1 MKTFRL
7 FSLLCAAILGMIFV
21 SCKAAEEPNRGK
33 GGGVNTSQT
42 KLPDNIDFK
51 SESSSKTI
59 QVGDLPQGWRAQS
72 DQSWCSAKPQG
83 KILIVEVQTNDDT
96 EIRQAKL
103 TISSSAGEKYINV
116 RQLGTAPAIL
126 VDKQIFTIPA
136 SGGPIDFV
144 ITTNTQIEVKLPEW
158 VKSPSELKAMRKESH
173 SYVALSHT
181 GESNRVAK
189 IEIVQKG
196 VADAS
201 KAVRAFISLTQ
212 LGAKDYVAGST
223 ESLADDEQVKVV
235 SGQASS
241 FQPNGGEI
249 EKSFDGDMNTL
260 YHSNWTNTGKNYF
273 PITLTYNFAELSDV
287 DYLVYYPRTSGQ
299 NGNFKEVDIEVS
311 QDGMNFE
318 KLVSKDFGGSSQ
330 PTRVIFDRRLQAKSF
345 RFIVRSGVGDREPG
359 FASCAEMMFFKRSS
373 KSFDYKTLFADDLC
387 TTLRSDITD
396 AKIAQCTDPFFRN
409 LAFFIKQGKYNQ
421 EFRVASFKPYLH
433 PNVMATRNK
442 TNPYSLLD
450 NPTGISV
457 KKGEDL
463 IVFVEDT
470 HGFEGLSLRVQNLD
484 KPGGDGFGG
493 EYYPLYKGMNK
504 LKMRSPGL
512 AYVMYHTMDEAQ
524 LASLHPLRMHFATGT
539 VNGYYNSQD
548 PKLSGRWKEL
558 LGKATDKYFDVLGKY
573 AHLTFETANFRNY
586 TPEGRDITNTY
597 DSIVRNEWVLHGYYK
612 YNCTPK
618 NRMYLHVMY
627 HAFMYATWYHTA
639 YEVGTAKD
647 ILDPAKMRN
656 PLSQGA
662 AWGPSHEIGH
672 MNQIRPGLLW
682 HGMTECTVNIPSE
695 YITTYVFKQ
704 PSRLQ
709 DERMGDGNNRYSL
722 AFSHIIAGE
731 TPFCTA
737 GSTNIK
743 DGIPQGVDVFKQLV
757 PFWQLELYF
766 GRVLGNSPRLNK
778 DAVSGFYPDLYEYFR
793 RHNSPETPGTQQAEF
808 AYAASKVAGRDLTRY
823 FERWGFFRAVNTTID
838 DYGKRPFVLTDVEAH
853 AVKNRIASLKLQ
865 NIEDLALE
873 YITDD
878 NAYLYKDKPSIIE
891 GNKPSISSQSVKITG
906 WKNVVAF
913 EVYNAQGKLI
923 FVADAT
929 YPKDGETH
937 FYLSSPWAKGNTI
950 KAVSAGN
957 IRVIVPTN

>member
-1 MKTFRL
+1 MKTIRL
-7 FSLLCAAILGMIFV
+7 FSLLCAAILSLACV
-21 SCKAAEEPNRGK
+21 SCKVDDDPGRGK
-33 GGGVNTSQT
+33 KRGENGSQT
-42 KLPDNIDFK
+42 TLPENIDFK
-51 SESSSKTI
+51 SESSSKII
-59 QVGDLPQGWRAQS
+59 QVGDLPQGWRVES
-72 DQSWCSAKPQG
+72 NQSWCSAKPRG
-83 KILIVEVQTNDDT
+83 KTLHVEVQTNEET
-96 EIRQAKL
+96 EVRQAKL
-103 TISSSAGEKYINV
+103 TLSSSAGEKYITV
-116 RQLGTAPAIL
+116 RQLGVAPAIL
-126 VDKQIFTIPA
+126 IDKQIFTLPA
-136 SGGPIDFV
+136 SGGGIDFV
-144 ITTNTQIEVKLPEW
+144 ITTNTQVEVKLPEW
-158 VKSPSELKAMRKESH
+158 VKAPSELKAMHKESH
-173 SYVALSHT
+173 AYVALPHT

-189 IEIVQKG
+189 IEVVQKG

-201 KAVRAFISLTQ
+201 KAIRAFISLTQ

-223 ESLADDEQVKVV
+223 DNLADDEQIKVV

-241 FQPNGGEI
+241 FQPSGGEI
-249 EKSFDGDMNTL
+249 ERSFDGDMGTL
-260 YHSNWTNTGKNYF
+260 YHSNWTNTGKDYF
-273 PITLTYNFAELSDV
+273 PITLTYHFAEVSEV

-299 NGNFKEVDIEVS
+299 NGNFKQVDIEVS
-311 QDGMNFE
+311 KDGVNFE
-318 KLVSKDFGGSSQ
+318 KLVSKDFGGSSL

-345 RFIVRSGVGDREPG
+345 RFIVRSGAGDGQG
-359 FASCAEMMFFKRSS
+359 FAACAEMMFFKRSS
-373 KSFDYKTLFADDLC
+373 KVFDYKTLFADDLC
-387 TTLRSDITD
+387 TTLRPDVTD

-421 EFRVASFKPYLH
+421 EFRVAEFKPYLH
-433 PNVMATRNK
+433 PNVVAARNK

-457 KKGEDL
+457 KQGEDL

-470 HGFEGLSLRVQNLD
+470 RGFEGLSLRVQNLD

-504 LKMRSPGL
+504 LKMRAPGL
-512 AYVMYHTMDEAQ
+512 AYVMYHTMDEAK
-524 LASLHPLRMHFATGT
+524 LPSLQPIRMHFATGT
-539 VNGYYNSQD
+539 VNGYYDSQN

-558 LGKATDKYFDVLGKY
+558 LNKASDKYFDVLGKY

-612 YNCTPK
+612 YNCKPR

-627 HAFMYATWYHTA
+627 HAYMYATWYHTA
-639 YEVGTAKD
+639 YVVSTAEA

-656 PLSQGA
+656 PKSQGA

-672 MNQIRPGLLW
+672 MNQIRPGALW

-709 DERMGDGNNRYSL
+709 EERMGDGNNRYSL

-731 TPFCTA
+731 TPFCSA
-737 GSTNIK
+737 GSTNSK
-743 DGIPQGVDVFKQLV
+743 DGVMQGVDVFKQLV

-766 GRVLGNSPRLNK
+766 GRVLGRSPRLNA

-793 RHNSPETPGTQQAEF
+793 RHDSPGTPGLQQAEF
-808 AYAASKVAGRDLTRY
+808 AYAVSKVAGRDLTHY
-823 FERWGFFRAVNTTID
+823 FERWGFFRAVNTIID
-838 DYGKRPFVLTDVEAH
+838 DYGKKPFVLTEVEAN
-853 AVKNRIASLKLQ
+853 AVKNRIASLHLPK
-865 NIEDLALE
+865 EDIALE
-873 YITDD
+873 YITDN
-878 NAYLYKDKPSIIE
+878 NAHLYKDKPSIIE
-891 GNKPSISSQSVKITG
+891 GSKASINSQSVKISG

-929 YPKDGETH
+929 YPKEGEAH
-937 FYLSSPWAKGNTI
+937 FFLGSSWVKGNSI

-957 IRVIVPTN
+957 ARVAVPTE